1 MNTGN
6 NILRKTSLEAA
17 ASTITR
23 AASKAEKNTTTLN
36 DTTHNE
42 NSISNLTGEYSGVLS
57 SVIKKSE
64 NKNLALT
71 ITDLLK
77 KREELIEKQKNTQ
90 NDKNAQK
97 DIKESLDKIK
107 KELSSFYKEK
117 QILEKKNDLN
127 KEEINRLEIL
137 RNSLPSKKANA
148 PKNTLANEVEPKLP
162 QNREIVKNIIDEI
175 KLSAKNNLI
184 KSAISQ
190 FIDSRI
196 PEINFYNKQFKN
208 QNFSKA
214 FAEELNCIFSVAFHK
229 TDLKHDDTK
238 WSNFFSKN
246 LKNLDTQAS
255 NSENDNLDTK
265 KNDENNKNFEHN
277 LKILILAK
285 KLAQIAEVSNN
296 NRFYYFDQNAAQD
309 AFENIENG
317 LDTNDFESS
326 INTFIETY
334 KTNLTKELLKD
345 CEKFEIKNEQGQVV
359 GLAYNIEQL
368 NDDKEH
374 DNLQIRRLQ
383 NLAAPTWCTCH
394 SSNCEN
400 YLDNANSFLFI
411 PNNGNRILRIQGHI
425 CNDNI
430 KIDSVTN
437 IENEHNDDNSCWI
450 SKNDD
455 LNHLWAF
462 ISTMENNGYNIQ
474 AKNNIF
480 NMDEIVSQE
489 EINRIENRFPSCDSL
504 LNKIQNA
511 NDINEII
518 QILNNSPYINIQN
531 GSLKINNYNQNEKNK
546 LIVALHDKNFFN
558 PLNPRRISTIP
569 YSLTF
574 NTQESIN
581 LNSIT
586 NYSRTMTLTN
596 VHNFNCLNLNELEYT
611 IQQTSDSTI
620 PIVFNIPNLTN
631 AKNIWLSNIENIN
644 LPNLKECARLT
655 FGNENTITRNTPT
668 LPDITLEKLEKV
680 NEKFSVL
687 NPQKLNLPS
696 IKYIN
701 NFKIESKNNLNNFN
715 FIAPNLERIDN
726 LEISLSNCKDATQI
740 VKKLSSI
747 IKLAK
752 NLTLNINYK
761 KYSKEEIDKLLK
773 EA

>member
-17 ASTITR
+17 DSIITR

-64 NKNLALT
+64 KKNLALT

-77 KREELIEKQKNTQ
+77 KREELIKKQKNPQ

-97 DIKESLDKIK
+97 DIKESLENIK
-107 KELSSFYKEK
+107 KELASFYKEK
-117 QILEKKNDLN
+117 QELEKKNDLN

-148 PKNTLANEVEPKLP
+148 KTTLANEVEPKLP
-162 QNREIVKNIIDEI
+162 RNRETVKKVIDGI
-175 KLSAKNNLI
+175 KLSAKTKLI
-184 KSAISQ
+184 ESAISQ
-190 FIDSRI
+190 FSDSRI
-196 PEINFYNKQFKN
+196 PEINFYSNQFKN
-208 QNFSKA
+208 QNFSEA
-214 FAEELNCIFSVAFHK
+214 FAEELNCIFSGAAFLK
-229 TDLKHDDTK
+229 TDLKQDTTK

-255 NSENDNLDTK
+255 
-265 KNDENNKNFEHN
+265 NDENNKNFEHN

-285 KLAQIAEVSNN
+285 KLAQIAEVRNN

-309 AFENIENG
+309 AFENIKNG

-368 NDDKEH
+368 NGDKEH
-374 DNLQIRRLQ
+374 DSLQIRRLQ

-394 SSNCEN
+394 EDNCKR
-400 YLDNANSFLFI
+400 YLGKANSFLFI
-411 PNNGNRILRIQGHI
+411 PNDDSNRILRIQGKI
-425 CNDNI
+425 SKNNI
-430 KIDSVTN
+430 QINSVTN
-437 IENEHNDDNSCWI
+437 IENDHNDNNTCWI
-450 SKNDD
+450 SENDD

-462 ISTMENNGYNIQ
+462 ISTMENNGYNVQ

-511 NDINEII
+511 NNINEII

-531 GSLKINNYNQNEKNK
+531 GSLEINDYNQNEKNK

-558 PLNPRRISTIP
+558 PLNPIRISTIP
-569 YSLTF
+569 YPLTF

-586 NYSRTMTLTN
+586 NYSRTMTLSN
-596 VHNFNCLNLNELEYT
+596 VHNFNCLNLKELKNT
-611 IQQTSDSTI
+611 IQQTGTCTI
-620 PIVFNIPNLTN
+620 PIVFNAPNLTN
-631 AKNIWLSNIENIN
+631 AKIIGLSNIENIN
-644 LPNLKECARLT
+644 LPNLKECDQLVLGSRYFNSTL
-655 FGNENTITRNTPT
+655 T

-680 NEKFSVL
+680 NEEFSVL